1 MEYLINIIK
10 SISNSP
16 GVYQFFDENKTII
29 YIGKAKNLKNRVASY
44 FNKVQFE
51 NNKTKVLIKNIR
63 DIKTIKVESE
73 MDALLLENV
82 LIKKHLPKYNIQLKD
97 DKTYPWICIKNEPF
111 PRISYTRNISK
122 DGSKYFGPYHSVT
135 LVKYIINF
143 LNETFGIRNCAHK
156 LNVKEVRNT
165 QFESAVEYYIGN
177 CKGCCQGEISKEDY
191 DKRLVGASRVLKG
204 NVAELI
210 KELKKE
216 MKACSKVYKYEEAQ
230 KLKNTIKELENYQ
243 SKSAVVNSTIKNV
256 DVFSVEEDNTHAYIN
271 FIKVVNGS
279 ICQSRMIEIKK
290 KLGENKILLLEM
302 AIADV
307 LQNSIEE
314 TKELILPFHLEAK
327 VDYKITVPLK
337 GDKKKLL
344 DLSVRNAY
352 LYMKEKHKNE
362 AIKSPE
368 THTQR
373 ILETIKNELR
383 LPAFPVHME
392 CFDNSNLQGSNPV
405 AACVVFNNAK
415 PFKREYRHYNIKS
428 VTGPDDYAS
437 MEEVVFRRYSRLLK
451 EGKSLPQLIVL
462 DGGKGQLSSAVKS
475 IELLG
480 IKGKVAVISIAKKL
494 EEIYFPGDQLP
505 LYLDKKSE
513 TLKVIQLM
521 RNEAHRFGIQHHRSR
536 RIKATLKSQL
546 TEIKGVG
553 PQTQQLL
560 MKKFKTIKAIK
571 KLNLLDL
578 EKVIG
583 TSKAQ
588 LIFDNFK
595 NKS

>member
-1 MEYLINIIK
+1 
-10 SISNSP
+10 
-16 GVYQFFDENKTII
+16 
-29 YIGKAKNLKNRVASY
+29 
-44 FNKVQFE
+44 
-51 NNKTKVLIKNIR
+51 
-63 DIKTIKVESE
+63 
-73 MDALLLENV
+73 
-82 LIKKHLPKYNIQLKD
+82 
-97 DKTYPWICIKNEPF
+97 
-111 PRISYTRNISK
+111 
-122 DGSKYFGPYHSVT
+122 
-135 LVKYIINF
+135 
-143 LNETFGIRNCAHK
+143 
-156 LNVKEVRNT
+156 
-165 QFESAVEYYIGN
+165 
-177 CKGCCQGEISKEDY
+177 
-191 DKRLVGASRVLKG
+191 
-204 NVAELI
+204 
-210 KELKKE
+210 
-216 MKACSKVYKYEEAQ
+216 MKAFSKVYKYEEAQ